1 MPPAHSSSV
10 SRIPYYGEL
19 SMAAVRTDPLLLM
32 SQATERLGDIFGY
45 RVGDRYAVLINRPT
59 MIAHVLQGNNR
70 NYSKARTPELDM
82 LLPMLGKGLM
92 TSEGAEWVRQRTM
105 LQPPFRKGVIST
117 YLAAMESAT
126 SELIERWRRHPP
138 GFPIEMSQEMSVLAV
153 KVVARALFRSDL
165 DEDAPMIAEAAEVMN
180 AFIADFSLTDAQAL
194 KRFNQA
200 REVLR
205 GSVRSVFRRWAPPAP
220 GDSDFLSLLL
230 AGAAGRGS
238 EITDQIVTFL
248 MAGHETT
255 AKALCWTLY
264 LLAAH
269 EDVQERARSEARSVF
284 GVGDTTLEEK
294 EPQLVFCWMV
304 IQESMRLYPPVWS
317 LTRTAIHKDVIEG
330 YEVPADT
337 LVVISPYILHRRSQ
351 TWPDQETF
359 KPERFSPACRNDLH
373 PFAYMPF
380 GAGARRCIGRHFA
393 GLELRVVVAMLLSAF
408 RFKPVVRSVDPQA
421 KVTLVPKQGMPMS
434 IEAIR

>member
-1 MPPAHSSSV
+1 MPFTQASSV

-19 SMAAVRTDPLLLM
+19 SMAALRTDPLLLM
-32 SQATERLGDIFGY
+32 SQATEKLGDIFGY
-45 RVGDRYAVLINRPT
+45 RVGDRYAVLINRPS

-92 TSEGAEWVRQRTM
+92 TSQGVEWVRQRTM
-105 LQPPFRKGVIST
+105 LQPPFRKEVVST
-117 YLAAMESAT
+117 YLSAIESAI
-126 SELIERWRRHPP
+126 SELIERWRCYPP
-138 GFPIEMSQEMSVLAV
+138 EIPIEMSQEMSVLAV
-153 KVVARALFRSDL
+153 RVVARALFRSDL
-165 DEDAPMIAEAAEVMN
+165 DDDAPKIAEAAEVMN
-180 AFIADFSLTDAQAL
+180 AFIADFALTDALAL
-194 KRFNQA
+194 ESFKQA

-205 GSVRSVFRRWAPPAP
+205 NCVRSVFRRWAPPAS
-220 GDSDFLSLLL
+220 GDSDFLSVLL
-230 AGAAGRGS
+230 AGAAGHGS
-238 EITDQIVTFL
+238 EITDQVVTFL

-264 LLAAH
+264 LLATH

-284 GVGDTTLEEK
+284 DAGDTILEHK
-294 EPQLVFCWMV
+294 ELELSFCWMA

-317 LTRTAIHKDVIEG
+317 VTRTAIHEDIIEG

-337 LVVISPYILHRRSQ
+337 LVVISPYILHRRSR
-351 TWPDQETF
+351 TWPDPETF
-359 KPERFSPACRNDLH
+359 RPERFSPARRNDLH
-373 PFAYMPF
+373 PFAYIPF
-380 GAGARRCIGRHFA
+380 GGGARSCIGRHFA

-408 RFKPVVRSVDPQA
+408 RFKPVVRSVHPKA
-421 KVTLVPKQGMPMS
+421 KVTLVPAQGMPMS